1 MIAAESPNVI
11 AIVKNPELR
20 YSLPGRPNDT
30 FDTPRLVRH
39 PRSESRLTV
48 SSVTFAACAS
58 VLMLIVSASIMMS
71 FLFIPYSAAVLYIRS
86 ASASLPSTVSGMP
99 FSSIRSPTTRP
110 PYFFASGN
118 ICSMTSRFAFTE
130 LIIGLPL

>member
-20 YSLPGRPNDT
+20 YSLPGSPNDT

-48 SSVTFAACAS
+48 SSVTFAA
-58 VLMLIVSASIMMS
+58 
-71 FLFIPYSAAVLYIRS
+71 
-86 ASASLPSTVSGMP
+86 
-99 FSSIRSPTTRP
+99 
-110 PYFFASGN
+110 
-118 ICSMTSRFAFTE
+118 
-130 LIIGLPL
+130 